1 MRHLVDVIHDRLH
14 WSQPRL
20 LDQRYE
26 LRRGDGDE
34 VVATLAFRSA
44 FGSFATATS
53 GDGAWTFKR
62 VGFWRTRA
70 TVRAAG
76 GAEDLAVFEHNTWSG
91 GGTLTLAG
99 GREIRVTTNV
109 WQSRIEFLAGDDE
122 VLFRYL
128 TEGFVRQESTLE
140 VGPPLARM
148 PEMPWLLL
156 FGWYLVVMMHQ
167 DSAATAAIVS

>member
-1 MRHLVDVIHDRLH
+1 MRHLAHVVHNDLH
-14 WSQPRL
+14 WIQPRV
-20 LDQRYE
+20 LDRDWE
-26 LRRGDGDE
+26 LRCGDD
-34 VVATLAFRSA
+34 VAATLVFRSA
-44 FGSFATATS
+44 FGSFATAAS
-53 GDGAWTFKR
+53 AEGVWTFKR
-62 VGFWRTRA
+62 VGFWQLRA

-99 GREIRVTTNV
+99 GRPIHVTTNI
-109 WQSRIEFLAGDDE
+109 WQSKIEFLTDDDA

-128 TEGFVRQESTLE
+128 TEGFLRRESQLE
-140 VGPPLARM
+140 VMPPLLRM
-148 PEMPWLLL
+148 PEMPWLIL